1 MTAMLA
7 FYDLYMNLTLFPD
20 IITVLLIL
28 GKNWLKYGQNRVRKA
43 KMPGRFSPYFCL
55 MRKNVVVIGGGI
67 IGLSSAY
74 YLQKAGHQVTVLD
87 RSDFMDNCS
96 YGNCGYVCP
105 SHFIPLAT
113 PGIVRQGLKWMLNSQ
128 SPFYV
133 QPRLNR
139 SLIDWGVKF
148 MKSATPEHVDRSAV
162 PLKDIAVLSQFEYEN
177 TWLPL
182 PHFDFAY
189 QHKGLLEIFQTQA
202 AAEHAHHTVEKA
214 HELGLDVDLLDHNA
228 LQEKEPHT
236 RINGLG
242 AIFFKCDGHLYPDKL
257 MRGLISL
264 LKSSGVELIPNQEV
278 VRVETGNG
286 AVRRLITPTR
296 SFEAETV
303 IVATGSWSREM
314 AALLDTRLPLVPGR
328 GYSVT
333 LEDSP
338 YHVNYPAILVE
349 GRAAITPMDGNK
361 IRFGGTMEITST
373 NTPPRYAR
381 VQGILNA
388 VKRFFPEFDVPMPP
402 AEKIWYGYRPCSADG
417 LPYIGRIKK
426 YNNVVIATGHSMLG
440 LSLGAGTGRL
450 VSELVDERPTSI
462 DLTPFAVERFG

>member
-1 MTAMLA
+1 MVIRTA
-7 FYDLYMNLTLFPD
+7 YLYRM
-20 IITVLLIL
+20 
-28 GKNWLKYGQNRVRKA
+28 GKN
-43 KMPGRFSPYFCL
+43 
-55 MRKNVVVIGGGI
+55 VIVAGGGI

-133 QPRLNR
+133 QPRLSR
-139 SLIDWGVKF
+139 SLVDWGLKF
-148 MKSATPEHVDRSAV
+148 MKSATAAHVERSAF
-162 PLKDIAVLSQFEYEN
+162 PLKEIALLSQNEYEKE
-177 TWLPL
+177 WLPL

-189 QHKGLLEIFQTQA
+189 QHRGLLEICQTEA
-202 AAEHAHHTVEKA
+202 AAEHARHTAKKA
-214 HELGLDVDLLDHNA
+214 QELGLDAVWLDHAA

-236 RINGLG
+236 TINGLG
-242 AIFFKCDGHLYPDKL
+242 AIFFRCDAHLYPDKL
-257 MRGLISL
+257 MRGLIRMLQEAGVKL
-264 LKSSGVELIPNQEV
+264 LPGEEV
-278 VRVETGNG
+278 RRFETGNG
-286 AVRRLITPTR
+286 VIKKLIT
-296 SFEAETV
+296 SAHEFEADAV
-303 IVATGSWSREM
+303 VLATGSWSREV
-314 AALLDTRLPLVPGR
+314 AALLGTHLPMVPGR

-338 YHVNYPAILVE
+338 YRLNHPAILVE

-373 NTPPRYAR
+373 STPPRYAR

-402 AEKIWYGYRPCSADG
+402 VEKIWYGYRPCSADG

-426 YNNVVIATGHSMLG
+426 YSNVVVATGHSMLG
-440 LSLGAGTGRL
+440 LSLGAGTGKL
-450 VSELVDERPTSI
+450 VGELVDERPASI
-462 DLTPFAVERFG
+462 DLRPFAVERFG